1 MYLGAA
7 WWRKLRMTLWHN
19 LSHYL
24 TVSLATTD
32 PSTTTSSKDT
42 AGRKCDTGWT
52 GHVSLSMGTLLIHL
66 GLLLPDGNTY
76 INISGI
82 WGRGGYSCPHN
93 NHSCLTIATPGPW
106 ALIDHLLK
114 SWEKC
119 NKWDMPL
126 NFVFSF
132 KTGVR
137 TNWIGRAPRVS
148 PTGTFP
154 TADAGALEV
163 CACAEE
169 VEEGPQRRLCDPPD
183 VYSRMMQCSGPGGTR
198 GEGDGRCTRVPET

>member
-1 MYLGAA
+1 
-7 WWRKLRMTLWHN
+7 
-19 LSHYL
+19 
-24 TVSLATTD
+24 
-32 PSTTTSSKDT
+32 
-42 AGRKCDTGWT
+42 
-52 GHVSLSMGTLLIHL
+52 
-66 GLLLPDGNTY
+66 
-76 INISGI
+76 
-82 WGRGGYSCPHN
+82 
-93 NHSCLTIATPGPW
+93 
-106 ALIDHLLK
+106 
-114 SWEKC
+114 
-119 NKWDMPL
+119 MPL

-183 VYSRMMQCSGPGGTR
+183 VYSRLMQCSGPGGAQ
-198 GEGDGRCTRVPET
+198 GEGDAHLLEVSERQQGHSPQFKRYMLDFGNRDRIDIKRETVKWG